1 MVTTERLQLEALQI
15 WVDRNR
21 SLLPM
26 FVRVAL
32 DSIASGRPDI
42 WATIPEMAKLDDDD
56 RVEWAEGAR
65 TAAYAMRFAAQDLR
79 APVPSAA
86 QRVLASVPK

>member
-1 MVTTERLQLEALQI
+1 
-15 WVDRNR
+15 
-21 SLLPM
+21 
-26 FVRVAL
+26 
-32 DSIASGRPDI
+32 
-42 WATIPEMAKLDDDD
+42 MAKLDDDD